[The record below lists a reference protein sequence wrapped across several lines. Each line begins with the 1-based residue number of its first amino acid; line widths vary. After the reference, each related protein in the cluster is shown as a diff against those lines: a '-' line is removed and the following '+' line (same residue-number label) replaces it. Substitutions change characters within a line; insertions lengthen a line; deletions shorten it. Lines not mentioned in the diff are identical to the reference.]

1 MALLFRFVEENASL
15 EELIMVV
22 VVLKSLRFWDSILM
36 GNL

>member
-15 EELIMVV
+15 EEVIMVV
-22 VVLKSLRFWDSILM
+22 EVLIVFIWDSILM